1 MSIPETIKSKRP
13 TQFGAVEIRC
23 IGGHYYIYLASS
35 KWDAVKGRP
44 QKVTGNYIYTFRDN
58 SRRAELVGHYVERAD
73 KDYGE
78 EEHVPMNVIGEVRM
92 GYIMV
97 C

>member
-1 MSIPETIKSKRP
+1 
-13 TQFGAVEIRC
+13 
-23 IGGHYYIYLASS
+23 
-35 KWDAVKGRP
+35 
-44 QKVTGNYIYTFRDN
+44 FRDD

-92 GYIMV
+92 GYERGRRRKQSYQQTKV
-97 C
+97 GRECAAA